1 VAPRLAALGRVARDD
16 GDRHALRRGVL
27 RGAVAVREF
36 SAVAVGA
43 QLVLRHRLLRVLRA
57 SDLAPSAVSLLA
69 GGLGDPRRDRD
80 GVGGAGRDP
89 RQRARPQARRV
100 DAEDQAMKRAL
111 AIVAVAVVV
120 LGGSSTTASA
130 HVGSPDVY
138 FEGAAG
144 PYRVLVT
151 VRPPDA
157 VPGIA
162 EVSARVTDSIDH
174 MTMVPLPAQ
183 GIGAKLSPTPDVATR
198 DRDDPR
204 TFVGHLWL
212 MQAGTWQVRLAA
224 DGPRGHGE
232 LAVPVP
238 ALPARTKKMQTALG
252 VGLLALLLL
261 LAWGAISIAG
271 SGARDASLEPG
282 VEPSPE
288 ARRRGLRAKGV
299 AAVDGVLALQLE
311 DPGWLKSRQ
320 LDDLVPDHDHLMH
333 LYVVREPAMDRV
345 WHLHPEATGGGAFRY
360 ALPAMEA
367 GRYRLWADVVHASGL
382 AETAVA
388 EIDLPAI
395 AGAPLDGDNATG
407 SGPATFE
414 PARTIA
420 PLDDGARMVWLR
432 DDAPY
437 RARRA
442 GWFRFRVED
451 AAGAAQP
458 LEPYMGMMGHA
469 AFVRRDG
476 STFAHVHP
484 TGSVPMASI
493 MALDGA
499 GDGNAMAA
507 MHAVPAGATEVAFPY
522 GFPRAGD
529 YRIFVQVKRAGHI
542 ETGVFDAH
550 AE

>member
-1 VAPRLAALGRVARDD
+1 
-16 GDRHALRRGVL
+16 
-27 RGAVAVREF
+27 
-36 SAVAVGA
+36 
-43 QLVLRHRLLRVLRA
+43 
-57 SDLAPSAVSLLA
+57 
-69 GGLGDPRRDRD
+69 
-80 GVGGAGRDP
+80 
-89 RQRARPQARRV
+89 
-100 DAEDQAMKRAL
+100 MKRAL

-299 AAVDGVLALQLE
+299 AAVVVVVALVGGNAWWNAEASDYARYVYKPLGLHAHVDDGVLALQLE

-388 EIDLPAI
+388 EIELPAI